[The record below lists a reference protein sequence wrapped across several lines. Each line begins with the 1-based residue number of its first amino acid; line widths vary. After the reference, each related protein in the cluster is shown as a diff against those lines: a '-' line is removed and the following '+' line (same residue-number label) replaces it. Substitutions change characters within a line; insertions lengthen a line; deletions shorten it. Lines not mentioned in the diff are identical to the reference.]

1 MVSTAEL
8 NITRGMVHI
17 VISCVTY
24 NSEVKGAPPKYST
37 CRAHDVS
44 PHYSHVDSLH
54 AAAVCSAQVLHR
66 LAAHALIDDFER
78 GVLDHDAI
86 QQAVMKRTLK
96 QRVIDLSKTFS
107 IVTPYTSFVA
117 IEERV
122 KVRAHGVRF

>member
-1 MVSTAEL
+1 M
-8 NITRGMVHI
+8 
-17 VISCVTY
+17 
-24 NSEVKGAPPKYST
+24 
-37 CRAHDVS
+37 
-44 PHYSHVDSLH
+44 
-54 AAAVCSAQVLHR
+54 LHR

-122 KVRAHGVRF
+122 EVRVFCGRLWWHDCVFCGMC